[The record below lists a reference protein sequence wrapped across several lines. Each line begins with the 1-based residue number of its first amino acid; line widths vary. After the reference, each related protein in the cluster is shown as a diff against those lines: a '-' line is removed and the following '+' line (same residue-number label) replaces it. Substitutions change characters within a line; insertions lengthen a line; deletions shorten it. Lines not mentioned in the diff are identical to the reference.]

1 MLARPPGAPEFPF
14 AMITR
19 FHVHNYRSLENFV
32 LPVNGASSALLIGKN
47 GAGKSNV
54 GQALEVLQRIGRG
67 QNRIRDL
74 VDISDVSHGRTEVP
88 VRFEIEVDLKG
99 SRYSYTLALELPP
112 GFREL
117 RVLEECLAVD
127 GASKFTRKVESLQFP
142 GARDDASMRFDWH
155 AVWLPVAQARSEADP
170 LDVFRKWLAR
180 MLIVRPY
187 PLAIQGDSSDESLQP
202 LPDMSNFGD
211 WWNGVIAHSPS
222 SYSRIE
228 QALKRLLPDLRDIKN
243 PIVAKDSRSLE
254 IHFNHEGGESVIPF
268 RLLSDGEKCMAIW
281 ALVMASNDAY
291 GPLFCF
297 WDEPDNFLAI
307 SEIGDFA
314 TDLRKAFKRGGQF
327 LATSHNAETIKSFS
341 DENTYVLYRR
351 HHREPTQVRPLSEIS
366 YGKDLIGALV
376 RGDIE
381 P

>member
-1 MLARPPGAPEFPF
+1 
-14 AMITR
+14 MITR
-19 FHVHNYRSLENFV
+19 FHVHNFRSLENFD
-32 LPVNGASSALLIGKN
+32 LPVKGASSALLIGKN
-47 GAGKSNV
+47 GAGKSSV
-54 GQALEVLQRIGRG
+54 GLALEILQRIGRG
-67 QNRIRDL
+67 DNRIDRL
-74 VDISDVSHGRTEVP
+74 VTPADISHGRSDVP
-88 VRFEIEVDLKG
+88 VRFELEVDLKG
-99 SRYSYTLALELPP
+99 VRYAYILALELPA
-112 GFREL
+112 GFRDL
-117 RVLEECLAVD
+117 RVLEESLTVD
-127 GASKFTRKVESLQFP
+127 GAAKFTRQVENLHFA
-142 GARDDASMRFDWH
+142 GTKRKNDDPMRFDWH

-170 LDVFRKWLAR
+170 LDIFRKWLAR

-187 PLAIQGDSSDESLQP
+187 PLGIGGDSSDESLQP

-211 WWNGVIAHSPS
+211 WWNGLIAHSPS

-228 QALKRLLPDLRDIKN
+228 QALKRLMPDLRDIKN
-243 PIVAKDSRSLE
+243 PVIAKDSRSLE
-254 IHFNHEGGESVIPF
+254 IHFDHEGSESVIPF

-281 ALVMASNDAY
+281 ALVMAANDAY

-297 WDEPDNFLAI
+297 WDEPDNYLAI

-314 TDLRKAFKRGGQF
+314 TELRRAFKSGGQF

-351 HHREPTQVRPLSEIS
+351 HHREPTLVRPLSEIS

>member
-1 MLARPPGAPEFPF
+1 
-14 AMITR
+14 MITR
-19 FHVHNYRSLENFV
+19 FHVHNFRSLENFV

-54 GQALEVLQRIGRG
+54 GLALEVLQRIGRG

-74 VDISDVSHGRTEVP
+74 VGPSDISHGRFDVP
-88 VRFEIEVDLKG
+88 VRFELEVDLKG
-99 SRYSYTLALELPP
+99 MRFLYTLALELPP

-117 RVLEECLAVD
+117 RVLEESLTVD
-127 GASKFTRKVESLQFP
+127 GSPKFSRKVENLHFP
-142 GARDDASMRFDWH
+142 GAKSDEPMRFDWH

-170 LDVFRKWLAR
+170 LDMFRKWLAR

-187 PLAIQGDSSDESLQP
+187 PLGIEGESSDESLQP
-202 LPDMSNFGD
+202 LPDMSDFGN
-211 WWNGVIAHSPS
+211 WWNGLLAHSPAA
-222 SYSRIE
+222 YVKIE
-228 QALKRLLPDLRDIKN
+228 EALKRLMPDLKDIKN
-243 PIVAKDSRSLE
+243 PVIAKDSRSLQVRFDHDG
-254 IHFNHEGGESVIPF
+254 IESVLPF

-297 WDEPDNFLAI
+297 WDEPDNYLAI

-314 TDLRKAFKRGGQF
+314 TDLRKAFKSGGQF

-341 DENTYVLYRR
+341 DDNTYVLFRR

-376 RGDIE
+376 RGDID